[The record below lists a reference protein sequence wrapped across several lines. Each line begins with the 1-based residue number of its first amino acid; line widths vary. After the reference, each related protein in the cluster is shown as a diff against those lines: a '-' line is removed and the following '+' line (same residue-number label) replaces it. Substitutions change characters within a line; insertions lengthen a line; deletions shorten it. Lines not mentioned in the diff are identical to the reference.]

1 MEAVQYPVPA
11 TWAPSSKMSGN
22 KLVLEDHYGNRLIKK
37 AEYGTKA
44 YYWCG
49 RKDQKCP
56 VKVTLDKESDQIV
69 SARNEHNHDSDRVV
83 QFIKDKRREVVD
95 NAVVNPTVVP
105 RAAYKDLVNIISSS
119 PSTSSSLGLL
129 PKARNVAKQIQRKI

>member
-1 MEAVQYPVPA
+1 MESIQYPIPA
-11 TWAPSSKMSGN
+11 AWAPSTKTSGN
-22 KLVLEDHYGNRLIKK
+22 KMLLEDPYGNRYIKK
-37 AEYGTKA
+37 AKYGTKA

-83 QFIKDKRREVVD
+83 QFIKHKRREVVD
-95 NAVVNPTVVP
+95 NAVINPTVVP
-105 RAAYKDLVNIISSS
+105 RAA
-119 PSTSSSLGLL
+119 
-129 PKARNVAKQIQRKI
+129 